1 MKINP
6 GVIILLVLF
15 EIFFRIS
22 GVSATPAI
30 YNIEDTLKILRN
42 IELADSLYNEFEYD
56 SSSVHAAI
64 ALQWARD
71 FYGSELVKTNAELA
85 IRGRVLL
92 TRSLVT
98 YAMTIRRIDI
108 NIAEDTLNCA
118 LQLIGGT
125 GNLSEEALVYQGL
138 GSINDRKGQSE
149 KALQYFSK
157 ARDIFK
163 DLGDKENYA
172 GQLINIGLLQRYI
185 GDYGESMENLMESLK
200 ISREIKDTL
209 NLVESLLA
217 MGFVYAFVERWN
229 EALNCQREALSIY
242 DMQNDLWGIARI
254 HNDMGVTYMSAGK
267 LDSALMEHRAALD
280 IRLKTNDTYNTF
292 ASYLYIGDILS
303 EQGDIIGAIESYEKG
318 VPYGKNAGYKIM
330 LVNAFVRLGGLYLKL
345 NDVENAKKQFNNALA
360 LSIEFDDPTGNSQS
374 NMGLAKINLTTKSYT
389 KALAFVKAAEANLP
403 GVPLNFRKEIYRDV
417 VEVYAGLGDY
427 KNAYL
432 NSLKYAE
439 LNDTLAA
446 TENLEKITKLTNKLE
461 FENKLALQDES
472 HAKIMAL
479 KQAQIN
485 RERITRNIFLSGM
498 IIAFIIVIVVFFR
511 FIEKKK
517 LNDKLNDTLANLR
530 ATQTQLVQAE
540 KMASLGELT
549 AGIAHEI
556 QNPLNF
562 VNNFSEVGRDLINEL
577 KEALE
582 NDDKEEV
589 QAISDDLLQNLD
601 KINQH
606 GKRAEGIVKGM
617 LQHSRTRTGEKE
629 PVDINKL
636 ADEYLR
642 LAYHGLRAK
651 DKSFQSDFRLEADE
665 QLPKVNIVAQDIG
678 RVLLN
683 LINNAFFSV
692 SEKTKQSV
700 IGYNP
705 EVVVK
710 TKKVNHQIE
719 ISVKDNGTGIPEE
732 IRAKIFQ
739 PFFTTKP
746 TGQGTGLGLSMSY
759 DIITKGHGGK
769 IWVESKVGEGSE
781 FIITLTENK

>member
-163 DLGDKENYA
+163 NLGDKENYA